1 VFCIFNIMIM
11 TIFIIINIIISIVAT
26 INISNIVIT
35 VIITIIINITV
46 LLMSGV
52 VDECRVLDKE
62 VFKRWKATLTAP
74 HPPSAAVTSTST
86 AIATSLA
93 TATVCSSLVDLEFL
107 SELLK
112 EKTDYLLPY
121 NYYRLLSLCADKV
134 VLIYLHLLRDGR
146 ACGKVVHTDGIEI
159 TQLNADFAAI
169 QNCFKDACR
178 RKHLENYS
186 DAVLTHLRPLRHAI
200 SLLSLS
206 RNCDGFQKTLETL
219 FKVDMLCSHM
229 LWSPVLLCPIVFCM
243 AAFSSVRCSSV
254 LFCSCLLV
262 CCVFI

>member
-1 VFCIFNIMIM
+1 VFYIV
-11 TIFIIINIIISIVAT
+11 TITISTIIT
-26 INISNIVIT
+26 
-35 VIITIIINITV
+35 TIIIAITV
-46 LLMSGV
+46 LTMSGV

-62 VFKRWKATLTAP
+62 VFKRWRATLTAP
-74 HPPSAAVTSTST
+74 HPPSAAATSTSTST
-86 AIATSLA
+86 AA
-93 TATVCSSLVDLEFL
+93 VCSSLVDLEFL

-146 ACGKVVHTDGIEI
+146 TCGKVVYTDGIEI

-169 QNCFKDACR
+169 QNCFKDACK

-206 RNCDGFQKTLETL
+206 RNCEGFQKTLETL
-219 FKVDMLCSHM
+219 FKVDMLCIHVV
-229 LWSPVLLCPIVFCM
+229 LSPVLRF
-243 AAFSSVRCSSV
+243 
-254 LFCSCLLV
+254 
-262 CCVFI
+262 

>member
-1 VFCIFNIMIM
+1 LCDVLRCAALCAMCSLMLYCLVLCSIILYIV
-11 TIFIIINIIISIVAT
+11 TITISTTII
-26 INISNIVIT
+26 
-35 VIITIIINITV
+35 IITITV
-46 LLMSGV
+46 STMSGV

-62 VFKRWKATLTAP
+62 VFKRWRATLSAP
-74 HPPSAAVTSTST
+74 HPPSATSTTTSTATSSSTST
-86 AIATSLA
+86 ATV
-93 TATVCSSLVDLEFL
+93 TVCSSLVDLDFL

-159 TQLNADFAAI
+159 TQLNADFTAI
-169 QNCFKDACR
+169 QNCFKDACK

-206 RNCDGFQKTLETL
+206 RNCEGFQKTLETL
-219 FKVDMLCSHM
+219 FKVDM
-229 LWSPVLLCPIVFCM
+229 
-243 AAFSSVRCSSV
+243 
-254 LFCSCLLV
+254 
-262 CCVFI
+262 

>member
-1 VFCIFNIMIM
+1 VFYIV
-11 TIFIIINIIISIVAT
+11 TITISTIIT
-26 INISNIVIT
+26 
-35 VIITIIINITV
+35 TIIIIAITV
-46 LLMSGV
+46 LTMSGV

-62 VFKRWKATLTAP
+62 VFKRWRATLTAP
-74 HPPSAAVTSTST
+74 HPPSAAATSTSTST
-86 AIATSLA
+86 AA
-93 TATVCSSLVDLEFL
+93 VCSSLVDLEFL

-159 TQLNADFAAI
+159 TQLNADFTAI
-169 QNCFKDACR
+169 QNCFKDACK

-206 RNCDGFQKTLETL
+206 RNCEGFQKTLETL
-219 FKVDMLCSHM
+219 FKVDMLCSHVF
-229 LWSPVLLCPIVFCM
+229 WSPVLRF
-243 AAFSSVRCSSV
+243 
-254 LFCSCLLV
+254 
-262 CCVFI
+262 